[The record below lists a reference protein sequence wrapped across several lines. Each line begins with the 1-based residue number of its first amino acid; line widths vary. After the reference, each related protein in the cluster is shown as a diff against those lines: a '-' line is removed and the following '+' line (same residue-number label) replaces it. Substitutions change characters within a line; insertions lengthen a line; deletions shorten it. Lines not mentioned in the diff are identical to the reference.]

1 MIGEARSL
9 SASLR
14 TDVNKVRDN
23 PELCYQEHIT
33 HNTLSS
39 YLKQHGFSVTRKSYG
54 IDTSFEYDA
63 LPGAKAPVD
72 LKVAGRIRI
81 LGTPAEEGGGGKVEI
96 DSQPEVAS
104 RVRGRPAHE
113 ASNPWNGINALDA
126 AQIKPEE
133 RIYGVFEDGGSA
145 PNVRVKKCFKAGAMA
160 SGSPTYKDLQVNDT
174 LSETYV
180 EEMAALGERFM
191 PPRNTLVGEQSPKA
205 FGSTDMGIVSYEVPG
220 LHSAFV
226 VPTPSNVA
234 RHNPNFAAAA
244 ATDEAHSITIKCAK
258 DLAML
263 AFRVLTDDK
272 GAMGAKADFDE
283 GLQLRIHNTNRED
296 GSPNYILGCRANREP
311 ISNLGSR

>member
-1 MIGEARSL
+1 M
-9 SASLR
+9 AS
-14 TDVNKVRDN
+14 
-23 PELCYQEHIT
+23 
-33 HNTLSS
+33 TL
-39 YLKQHGFSVTRKSYG
+39 LGKLM
-54 IDTSFEYDA
+54 YDA
-63 LPGAKAPVD
+63 LPGAKALVD

-81 LGTPAEEGGGGKVEI
+81 LGTPAEECGG
-96 DSQPEVAS
+96 
-104 RVRGRPAHE
+104 
-113 ASNPWNGINALDA
+113 
-126 AQIKPEE
+126 
-133 RIYGVFEDGGSA
+133 
-145 PNVRVKKCFKAGAMA
+145 
-160 SGSPTYKDLQVNDT
+160 GSPTYKDLQVNDT

-244 ATDEAHSITIKCAK
+244 ATDEAHSITIECAK

-272 GAMGAKADFDE
+272 GLWAQKRT
-283 GLQLRIHNTNRED
+283 LT
-296 GSPNYILGCRANREP
+296 RAY
-311 ISNLGSR
+311 S

>member
-9 SASLR
+9 SSSLR

-33 HNTLSS
+33 HNTWSF
-39 YLKQHGFSVTRKSYG
+39 YLKQYGFNVTRKAYG
-54 IDTSFEYDA
+54 IDTSFEVEFGTGGH
-63 LPGAKAPVD
+63 LVR
-72 LKVAGRIRI
+72 VAGRIRI
-81 LGTPAEEGGGGKVEI
+81 LGTPAEEGGGGKVKLIEA
-96 DSQPEVAS
+96 QVAS
-104 RVRGRPAHE
+104 RVRGRLAHE

-126 AQIKPEE
+126 AVAAYNNE
-133 RIYGVFEDGGSA
+133 RIYGVFEDGG
-145 PNVRVKKCFKAGAMA
+145 R
-160 SGSPTYKDLQVNDT
+160 SPTYKDLQVNNT
-174 LSETYV
+174 LGETYV

-244 ATDEAHSITIKCAK
+244 ATDEAHSITIMCAK
-258 DLAML
+258 DLEML

-272 GAMGAKADFDE
+272 GDMGAKADFDE

-296 GSPNYILGCRANREP
+296 GSPNYILGCSANREL

>member
-1 MIGEARSL
+1 MA
-9 SASLR
+9 SAL
-14 TDVNKVRDN
+14 
-23 PELCYQEHIT
+23 
-33 HNTLSS
+33 
-39 YLKQHGFSVTRKSYG
+39 
-54 IDTSFEYDA
+54 
-63 LPGAKAPVD
+63 
-72 LKVAGRIRI
+72 
-81 LGTPAEEGGGGKVEI
+81 LG
-96 DSQPEVAS
+96 
-104 RVRGRPAHE
+104 
-113 ASNPWNGINALDA
+113 NLM
-126 AQIKPEE
+126 QIKPEE

-145 PNVRVKKCFKAGAMA
+145 PNVVLNYMRMHEEIRSPTIKPAQWLLVAPLDTLR
-160 SGSPTYKDLQVNDT
+160 SPTYKDLQS
-174 LSETYV
+174 LGHGR
-180 EEMAALGERFM
+180 EELG
-191 PPRNTLVGEQSPKA
+191 PREIQPKA

-311 ISNLGSR
+311 ISNLGA